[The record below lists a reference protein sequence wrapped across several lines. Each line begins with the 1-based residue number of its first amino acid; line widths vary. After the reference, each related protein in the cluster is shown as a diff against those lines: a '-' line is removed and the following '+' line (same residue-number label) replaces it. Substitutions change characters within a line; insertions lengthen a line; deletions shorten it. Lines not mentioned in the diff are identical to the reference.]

1 MWGRSLYLRCHLRR
15 GDVNNGRLAA
25 INISNEDTFA
35 LSVARSGT
43 KSPAK
48 AADQGPAAPHRLL
61 MLISAHTNLTVA
73 LGCDGVT
80 LVISLKVAVRY
91 CEICT
96 VVAMSFVGGAI
107 STFIIY
113 KMVFIDLF
121 GG

>member
-1 MWGRSLYLRCHLRR
+1 
-15 GDVNNGRLAA
+15 
-25 INISNEDTFA
+25 
-35 LSVARSGT
+35 
-43 KSPAK
+43 
-48 AADQGPAAPHRLL
+48 

-107 STFIIY
+107 STLLFIKWY
-113 KMVFIDLF
+113 LSTFLVGDFWVKSVWRTDLI
-121 GG
+121 GGF

>member
-1 MWGRSLYLRCHLRR
+1 MGWA
-15 GDVNNGRLAA
+15 D
-25 INISNEDTFA
+25 ISNEDPFA

-43 KSPAK
+43 KLPVGTASE
-48 AADQGPAAPHRLL
+48 GPAAPHRLL

>member
-1 MWGRSLYLRCHLRR
+1 MPTGSLVPLRATLSA
-15 GDVNNGRLAA
+15 NGSSL
-25 INISNEDTFA
+25 
-35 LSVARSGT
+35 
-43 KSPAK
+43 
-48 AADQGPAAPHRLL
+48 
-61 MLISAHTNLTVA
+61 LISAHTNLTVA

>member
-1 MWGRSLYLRCHLRR
+1 
-15 GDVNNGRLAA
+15 
-25 INISNEDTFA
+25 
-35 LSVARSGT
+35 
-43 KSPAK
+43 
-48 AADQGPAAPHRLL
+48 

-113 KMVFIDLF
+113 KMVFIDHF

>member
-1 MWGRSLYLRCHLRR
+1 M
-15 GDVNNGRLAA
+15 
-25 INISNEDTFA
+25 
-35 LSVARSGT
+35 
-43 KSPAK
+43 
-48 AADQGPAAPHRLL
+48 
-61 MLISAHTNLTVA
+61 A

>member
-1 MWGRSLYLRCHLRR
+1 
-15 GDVNNGRLAA
+15 
-25 INISNEDTFA
+25 
-35 LSVARSGT
+35 
-43 KSPAK
+43 
-48 AADQGPAAPHRLL
+48 

-107 STFIIY
+107 STFLVGDFWV
-113 KMVFIDLF
+113 KSVWRTDLI
-121 GG
+121 GGF

>member
-1 MWGRSLYLRCHLRR
+1 MGWA
-15 GDVNNGRLAA
+15 D
-25 INISNEDTFA
+25 ISNEDPFA

-43 KSPAK
+43 KLPVGTA
-48 AADQGPAAPHRLL
+48 
-61 MLISAHTNLTVA
+61 NLTVA